1 MIRRP
6 PRSTRTDTLFPTR
19 RSSDLTRRLPPNVLT
34 IIATLALIGVPVVLI
49 AKQPDLGTALL
60 IVAAGGF
67 ALFLGGL
74 RWRWI
79 IGAFALAGAAAPLLW
94 SHMQDYQRQ
103 RILTQI
109 GRASCRERV
118 CQYG

>member
-1 MIRRP
+1 MMKLAMPATIAAF
-6 PRSTRTDTLFPTR
+6 LH
-19 RSSDLTRRLPPNVLT
+19 TRRLPPNVLT

-74 RWRWI
+74 RWRWF

-94 SHMQDYQRQ
+94 SSER
-103 RILTQI
+103 RRVGEGW
-109 GRASCRERV
+109 GRTV
-118 CQYG
+118 KV